1 MNDILIDYLDIYHV
15 PFLEPP
21 HTFLF
26 SRLVQSPI
34 SSDLPLVQHPT
45 FSDLPSMQPPTSLN
59 PPSVQPSI
67 SLDLPS
73 VQAPTSLD
81 PPSTQ
86 PSTSSNPPS
95 VQPPTSLDLPPLQPP
110 SSSNPPLVEI
120 DTSTQLDLPPA
131 ISRGR
136 QDLHQPRLLLP
147 PPPLFPTPTPSQTNV
162 LHVSHAVPTTVREEQ
177 PKRK

>member
-1 MNDILIDYLDIYHV
+1 MNDILIDYLEIYHV

-45 FSDLPSMQPPTSLN
+45 FSDLPLMQPLTSL
-59 PPSVQPSI
+59 
-67 SLDLPS
+67 
-73 VQAPTSLD
+73 
-81 PPSTQ
+81 
-86 PSTSSNPPS
+86 NPPS

-120 DTSTQLDLPPA
+120 DTSTQLDLLSA
-131 ISRGR
+131 IPRGR
-136 QDLHQPRLLLP
+136 QGLHQPRLLP
-147 PPPLFPTPTPSQTNV
+147 PLPPLFPAPAPSQTDV
-162 LHVSHAVPTTVREEQ
+162 LHVSHVVPTIVREEC
-177 PKRK
+177 PRKKVPITHRVFPCGGK